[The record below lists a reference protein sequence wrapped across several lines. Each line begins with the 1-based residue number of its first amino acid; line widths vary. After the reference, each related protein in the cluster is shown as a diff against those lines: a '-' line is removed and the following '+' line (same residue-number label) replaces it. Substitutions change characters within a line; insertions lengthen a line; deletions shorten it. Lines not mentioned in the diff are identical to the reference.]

1 MSSPLPQLPDR
12 FVATVAALHQ
22 VAEQLVAV
30 ARKPDNE
37 IALEV
42 TPGGFGTPEFEF
54 AGVRQRVRVEGDELV
69 REVAGEERRAS
80 LQSLAEAGAIL
91 ADLLAPEVELSA
103 EPLGV
108 DCESA
113 LALAAIYEFGAKVLG
128 ELLARAEPAAAATA
142 PILWPEHFD
151 IAIEHG
157 AEAAGERAAYG
168 LSPGDENHPEP
179 YLYVGPWRQGV
190 AGELWR
196 ARGFPGAE
204 LAYADLIA
212 AADQRV
218 AALDFFETRQAALKT
233 TTDN

>member
-1 MSSPLPQLPDR
+1 VSSPLPPLPDR
-12 FVATVAALHQ
+12 FGVTVAALHQ
-22 VAEQLVAV
+22 VAEQLVAA

-42 TPGGFGTPEFEF
+42 TPGGFGTPEFESGG
-54 AGVRQRVRVEGDELV
+54 ARQRVRVEGDELI

-80 LQSLAEAGAIL
+80 LQSLAEAGAIV

-103 EPLGV
+103 EPLDV
-108 DCESA
+108 DRGSA
-113 LALAAIYEFGAKVLG
+113 LALAAIYEFGAEVLG

-157 AEAAGERAAYG
+157 AEAAGERATYG
-168 LSPGDENHPEP
+168 LSPGDEQHPEP

-190 AGELWR
+190 AGELWQ

-204 LAYADLIA
+204 LTYAELLA
-212 AADQRV
+212 AADPRT
-218 AALDFFETRQAALKT
+218 AALDFFETREVALR
-233 TTDN
+233 TTDT